1 MSLLVL
7 HTKPHRFIRGL
18 GGRVADEDGDLDLR
32 LWFRV
37 RDTGIACGDDS
48 AELSGQTYEGTD
60 ISATDG
66 LFVVSCQ
73 E

>member
-1 MSLLVL
+1 M
-7 HTKPHRFIRGL
+7 
-18 GGRVADEDGDLDLR
+18 DEDGDLDLR